1 MTAPA
6 QFTVSPSQISTS
18 RMCERRWAL
27 DKLAGIRTP
36 DAPSAA
42 LGKEVHEALEKWLT
56 DGTTPD
62 STTRAGA
69 IAMAGL
75 DELSQVPSPQLPLGT
90 IIENEFE
97 FEYGG
102 ITWTGRKDL
111 EYRNDGRL
119 AIRDHKT
126 TSDFRYAKTAE
137 QIKDDPQGIIYP
149 FESFQR
155 VKDDELDFELGYMTT
170 PTLESK
176 DKPKA
181 KMVRLTVL
189 RDDIEH
195 RMRTEMLPA
204 AQALGALHATAS
216 ASIASW
222 IRGEPVPPVSIK
234 KNIYSCPLYPAR
246 DGGGCPYFYEQCTDL
261 TDWERLVVALQR
273 RKPPA
278 TEEQGEPNPM
288 AALTLAAR
296 LAAAKNMTP
305 SATQASTGPTLAEKM
320 GVGLVNNDLTGA
332 YRHAEILQALAQ
344 ARAVSSGTIS
354 TLTAAPPPN
363 TTGAINPPPY
373 TPPAD
378 DPLGVAQRLV
388 KLGCNAE
395 QVREGLAKFELPADE
410 VEWVLVKAGIS
421 LLNVKRFTVPDEPPE
436 VPVKTRAKPGPKP
449 KVKPAPEMELVQ
461 TPPAAPEA
469 QAVPFEQAQP
479 AHDFVLFVDGV
490 FTKGGPTTT
499 LLADFLAPI
508 HAQLRELGIKHY
520 KMVDFGKGPG
530 VLCEAVRQTLTQRP
544 FVGTLLVDSRTPE
557 GSDCLGLLT
566 EFATTV
572 IRGL

>member
-75 DELSQVPSPQLPLGT
+75 NELSPVPSPQLPLGT

-181 KMVRLTVL
+181 KTVRLPLL
-189 RDDIEH
+189 RADIEH

-320 GVGLVNNDLTGA
+320 GIASSPRGLPLAVAMGA
-332 YRHAEILQALAQ
+332 RLLFEQEQDKTAL
-344 ARAVSSGTIS
+344 
-354 TLTAAPPPN
+354 
-363 TTGAINPPPY
+363 NPPPY

-410 VEWVLVKAGIS
+410 VEWVLDKTG
-421 LLNVKRFTVPDEPPE
+421 VPGAPTGVEP
-436 VPVKTRAKPGPKP
+436 PVKTRAKPGPKP

-461 TPPAAPEA
+461 TPPPAPEEQVA
-469 QAVPFEQAQP
+469 PIEQAQP
-479 AHDFVLFVDGV
+479 SFGGIFELFVDCLPS
-490 FTKGGPTTT
+490 KGGPTTT

-572 IRGL
+572 VRGL